1 MTFYKQTMSLVKR
14 YLLGVYIKAS
24 SLYFDS
30 ILKSRSPY
38 RHGLKHGVLLC
49 MERSYT
55 WSVLIHGVFLYIEWY
70 NTWSVLIHG
79 VFIYMKCSYTW
90 SDLIH

>member
-30 ILKSRSPY
+30 LLKSRSQY

-55 WSVLIHGVFLYIEWY
+55 WSVLIHGVLY
-70 NTWSVLIHG
+70 TWSGFTHG
-79 VFIYMKCSYTW
+79 VFLYMECSYT
-90 SDLIH
+90 